1 MKFLGLKYF
10 HLIWAGLWRKRAR
23 TLFTMASIVVAFLL
37 FGLLQGLNQGF
48 NTVVTN
54 LNVDRLYVSAK
65 TNMTDGL
72 PISYGQRIRNV
83 PGVRAVSHWTYFGGY
98 YQNAK
103 NAIPAFAT
111 DPEPLFKVY
120 REMKIKPAYLEEMKR
135 TRTGAL
141 VGSALAKKYGWK
153 VGDRVP
159 IGTSI
164 WTSKQGSATWM
175 FDIVGIFDTSEYGGG
190 FPAFYLNQEYFT
202 ENSARGG
209 DVVHYYLV
217 GINDPHRATAIS
229 KEIDALFANST
240 YETRTQTESALAQMQ
255 LKQLGDINFIVNAIV
270 GAVLFTLMFLTA
282 NTMMQSV
289 SERTPE
295 LAVLKTLGFSDGK
308 VLTLVLI
315 EALALCVFAAAV
327 GLALATFAFN
337 SGALRMI
344 FGNFKMPLIVMA
356 MGGGVAM
363 LLALVSGLPPAWRAR
378 QLNIVDALAGR

>member
-1 MKFLGLKYF
+1 
-10 HLIWAGLWRKRAR
+10 
-23 TLFTMASIVVAFLL
+23 MASVVIAFLL

-111 DPEPLFKVY
+111 DPEPLFQVY
-120 REMKIKPAYLEEMKR
+120 REMKIKPEYLEEMKR

-164 WTSKQGSATWM
+164 WTTKQGSSTWM

-202 ENSARGG
+202 ENASFGG
-209 DVVHYYLV
+209 NVVHYYLV
-217 GINDPHRATAIS
+217 GIADPHRATAIS

-289 SERTPE
+289 RERTPE

-315 EALALCVFAAAV
+315 EALALCLFAAAA

-337 SGALRMI
+337 SGALKMI
-344 FGNFKMPLIVMA
+344 FGNFKMPLVVMG
-356 MGGGVAM
+356 MGGGVAL

>member
-1 MKFLGLKYF
+1 MKYF
-10 HLIWAGLWRKRAR
+10 GLIWAGLWRKRAR
-23 TLFTMASIVVAFLL
+23 TFFTMASVVVAFLL
-37 FGLLQGLNQGF
+37 FGLLQGINQGF

-72 PISYGQRIRNV
+72 PIAYGARIKAV
-83 PGVRAVSHWTYFGGY
+83 PGVKAVSHWTYFGGY

-111 DPEPLFKVY
+111 DARPLFQVY
-120 REMKIKPAYLEEMKR
+120 HELKIKPEYLDAMEK
-135 TRTGAL
+135 TRTGAI
-141 VGSALAKKYGWK
+141 VSQQLAQQYGWK
-153 VGDRVP
+153 IGDRVP
-159 IGTSI
+159 LGTSI
-164 WTSKQGSATWM
+164 WTTKQGSSTWM
-175 FDIVGIFDTSEYGGG
+175 FDIVGTFDVSAYNQG

-202 ENSARGG
+202 ENAAFGG
-209 DVVHYYLV
+209 SVVHYYLV
-217 GINDPHRATAIS
+217 GISDPHQATQIS
-229 KEIDALFANST
+229 KQIDALFANST
-240 YETRTQTESALAQMQ
+240 NETRTQTESALAQQQ
-255 LKQLGDINFIVNAIV
+255 LKALGDINFIVNAIV

-315 EALALCVFAAAV
+315 EALALCVFAAAI

-337 SGALRMI
+337 SGALKSV
-344 FGNFKMPLIVMA
+344 FGGFRMPLIVMG
-356 MGGGVAM
+356 MGAGVAL
-363 LLALVSGLPPAWRAR
+363 LLALISGLPPAWRAR